1 MGLIKRTLSKAE
13 DTAKYAAQ
21 LAAPVVQ
28 TLERP
33 IHVVDTLACKTLDKM
48 EDSLPA
54 ITHTPE
60 QIMESTRNY
69 VNEKLQP
76 VQNKVD
82 LVCNMGN
89 ELSDRISNN
98 PLGEPAKECDASEE
112 AVPS

>member
-1 MGLIKRTLSKAE
+1 MKYCNRYIYADCCCIFHSKKKYLSHSFITWKDSSPVLIKRTLSKAE
-13 DTAKYAAQ
+13 DTAKYAAL

-60 QIMESTRNY
+60 Q
-69 VNEKLQP
+69 V
-76 VQNKVD
+76 
-82 LVCNMGN
+82 
-89 ELSDRISNN
+89 SN
-98 PLGEPAKECDASEE
+98 
-112 AVPS
+112 